1 MPARGSRSAVR
12 DGPGGACR
20 RADRARLRG
29 SRAHPDDRPRL
40 ASEAATPGGA
50 GMSATGLVMPTRG
63 PVVVPGGRDRALAW
77 KLSVEPGV
85 NEVTVAPG
93 SYAIGTEPRV
103 RALKDVDPLDAERV
117 VFVAKAIAA
126 ELVVIGPEAPL
137 AAGVVDALHK
147 HRIAV

>member
-29 SRAHPDDRPRL
+29 SRAHPHDRTRL
-40 ASEAATPGGA
+40 ASDAATPGGA
-50 GMSATGLVMPTRG
+50 GMSATGLAMPPRVL
-63 PVVVPGGRDRALAW
+63 VVGTGGREHALAW

-93 SYAIGTEPRV
+93 SYAIGTEPRA
-103 RALKDVDPLDAERV
+103 RALKDPHPLAAERA
-117 VFVAKAIAA
+117 VFVAN
-126 ELVVIGPEAPL
+126 G
-137 AAGVVDALHK
+137 
-147 HRIAV
+147 